1 MSKSSTRD
9 IMLKEARK
17 TNGASVGIPARLM
30 SFPLPESKPRFAFFG
45 GNALAS
51 SLFSVLSTIFPPGER
66 FFVESV
72 RRFRDQI
79 EDETLRAQVSGFIGQ
94 EAIHGREHE
103 RLNEWFQ
110 TQGYDIAM
118 ADRMIRFSLGLLE
131 YLPASQQLACTA
143 FMEHWTATLA
153 EQWLTHTEF
162 RETTDPEILELWT
175 WHALEELEHKS
186 VTFDVH
192 ALISKHRYRE
202 HLLAAPLVLAALL
215 PGLFFSWGWIVA
227 KHGEALNFREN
238 RRGLKALFGK
248 GGFITKTLQRLPEYF
263 PRDHHPSQMDTTDL
277 EKVWHEKLFGENGD
291 LNPYFRNREAVTK
304 TSMASRAG
312 MAV

>member
-1 MSKSSTRD
+1 VSKSRTRD
-9 IMLKEARK
+9 IMLKEART

-30 SFPLPESKPRFAFFG
+30 SFPLPEGRPRFAFFG

-51 SLFSVLSTIFPPGER
+51 SAFSVFSAIFPPGER
-66 FFVESV
+66 FFVDTV

-103 RLNEWFQ
+103 HLNGWFQ
-110 TQGYDIAM
+110 AQGYDIAT
-118 ADRMIRFSLGLLE
+118 ADRMIRIGLGLLK
-131 YLPASQQLACTA
+131 YLPASQQLACTV

-162 RETTDPEILELWT
+162 RETSDPEILKLWT
-175 WHALEELEHKS
+175 WHALEELEHRS
-186 VTFDVH
+186 VAADVH

-202 HLLAAPLVLAALL
+202 HLLAVPLVLAALA
-215 PGLFFSWGWIVA
+215 PGILFSWGWIVA
-227 KHGEALNFREN
+227 KHGEALNVREN
-238 RRGLKALFGK
+238 RRGLRALFSK
-248 GGFITKTLQRLPEYF
+248 GGFITRTLERLPEYF

-277 EKVWHEKLFGENGD
+277 ERVWHEKLFGENGG
-291 LNPYFRNREAVTK
+291 LNSYFRNREAVQKALVT
-304 TSMASRAG
+304 APDR